1 MGEFARLTGRN
12 REVIAVEPLPY
23 AIEYA
28 QQHGVIVVLKGGP
41 TVVAAPDGR
50 VFVNPTGNAGMAT
63 AGSGDVLAG
72 VISGLLA
79 QGCDALTASLCGV
92 FLHGRAGDLARDA
105 LGEWG
110 MLAGDLS
117 KQLSEAFV
125 ETAGKSR
132 L

>member
-28 QQHGVIVVLKGGP
+28 QQQGVIVVLKGGP

-50 VFVNPTGNAGMAT
+50 AFVNPTGNAGMAT

-79 QGCDALTASLCGV
+79 QGCDALTVSQYRIDCLLTSASECNADYDEV
-92 FLHGRAGDLARDA
+92 A
-105 LGEWG
+105 
-110 MLAGDLS
+110 
-117 KQLSEAFV
+117 
-125 ETAGKSR
+125 
-132 L
+132 